1 MGYDIHSRNLPRS
14 LECLC
19 EVERVERVEKE
30 ELLVGGNRILVES
43 RGRVG
48 GVRAILMSATGE
60 SGNHDSGR
68 VGNGQF
74 LP

>member
-1 MGYDIHSRNLPRS
+1 MGYDVHLRNLPRS

-19 EVERVERVEKE
+19 EVERVEKE